1 MKVEWNDKVRKEEKT
16 DMLIRPQ
23 DIGRRYRTG
32 CARIVLHSVNEP
44 ENSGWSRGD
53 KARMM
58 LKARLVDDFFAR
70 LLKEL
75 EQRGELENTVIV
87 GVTDHYSYGI
97 QDHDLLLEVSGV
109 DDDLLLEKT
118 PCFIWSAGLEHQAVD
133 KTLNTSDLL
142 PTLLN
147 LLGVDSE
154 YNYLG
159 RDAIDSSYPG
169 YAVFPDGSWVSQGVA
184 YNVTNGRV
192 MVLSDDAPA
201 MNRQR
206 RKTMNEIAATFIK
219 INNLILEGDYYLS
232 QDE

>member
-1 MKVEWNDKVRKEEKT
+1 M
-16 DMLIRPQ
+16 
-23 DIGRRYRTG
+23 
-32 CARIVLHSVNEP
+32 
-44 ENSGWSRGD
+44 
-53 KARMM
+53 
-58 LKARLVDDFFAR
+58 
-70 LLKEL
+70 
-75 EQRGELENTVIV
+75 ENTVIV

-147 LLGVDSE
+147 LLGGDSE

-159 RDAIDSSYPG
+159 RDAFDSSYPG

-201 MNRQR
+201 MDRQR

>member
-1 MKVEWNDKVRKEEKT
+1 M
-16 DMLIRPQ
+16 
-23 DIGRRYRTG
+23 
-32 CARIVLHSVNEP
+32 
-44 ENSGWSRGD
+44 
-53 KARMM
+53 
-58 LKARLVDDFFAR
+58 
-70 LLKEL
+70 
-75 EQRGELENTVIV
+75 
-87 GVTDHYSYGI
+87 
-97 QDHDLLLEVSGV
+97 
-109 DDDLLLEKT
+109 
-118 PCFIWSAGLEHQAVD
+118 D

-159 RDAIDSSYPG
+159 RDAFDSSYPG

-192 MVLSDDAPA
+192 IVLSDDAPA